1 MNDDKQFWLVK
12 KTIAKLVSFESVA
25 ILRRSA
31 SLQLLATTNLT
42 TSRPHSMKKKTR
54 AGAQRSKGSPT
65 ITCEYAAS
73 TIRATSPIEGNDK
86 KDLRPGTSARVSP
99 KRISSAPT
107 VRRYHFDGSLKS
119 NVSEGAVPPLAL
131 SNPPSRLAT
140 DQQELGGRPTT
151 EIAILIA
158 PQQNQCI
165 ADLLMLLNLIII
177 EKHRNNTYLTYQNL
191 DVIFILRVVSRV
203 NINRVST
210 QRDGIGGGPV
220 KFIFPIMSDDGSTA
234 VEKKGRGRPKANGT
248 QAEAKAD
255 TKKRGRPPAA
265 TKAKESTK
273 SSDDEQAPVAKR
285 GRGRPKGS
293 KKRAAAPKA
302 KGGSGEGRG
311 RGRPRKDAPPPRKD
325 AASTEEEQ
333 DDEDEDEGSD
343 Q

>member
-73 TIRATSPIEGNDK
+73 TIRATSPM
-86 KDLRPGTSARVSP
+86 
-99 KRISSAPT
+99 
-107 VRRYHFDGSLKS
+107 
-119 NVSEGAVPPLAL
+119 LA
-131 SNPPSRLAT
+131 AF
-140 DQQELGGRPTT
+140 
-151 EIAILIA
+151 
-158 PQQNQCI
+158 
-165 ADLLMLLNLIII
+165 
-177 EKHRNNTYLTYQNL
+177 
-191 DVIFILRVVSRV
+191 FILS
-203 NINRVST
+203 IFLSA
-210 QRDGIGGGPV
+210 V